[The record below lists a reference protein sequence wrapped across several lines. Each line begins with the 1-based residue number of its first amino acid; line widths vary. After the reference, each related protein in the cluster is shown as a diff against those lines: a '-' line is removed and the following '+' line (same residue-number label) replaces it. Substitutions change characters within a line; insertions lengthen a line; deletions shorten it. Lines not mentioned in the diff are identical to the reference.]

1 MFTWSPCW
9 CCSSAAA
16 VRSVKSAEEKQPG
29 AGVPVPSGVFYL
41 IVSNPFPRRHF
52 TRSNTHEIAP
62 HPASF
67 STFSSSCR
75 EETSTVTRP
84 QEREIDQVRVRL
96 AEPGDMKKAMEL
108 SMETF
113 YGLPSIDLGMS
124 PLALFMEYRNP
135 RGGLGKRPPSPSF
148 PLSFSTQAHPPIL
161 CTTPQA
167 QKPTSES
174 ELFFTI
180 IGNTTEAAAEG
191 KRERESEREQV
202 VERGRRRGIGIYIYR
217 EV

>member
-1 MFTWSPCW
+1 VLLQCCCRSLGQVGRGKAAWSGGSGAKRRLLPH
-9 CCSSAAA
+9 
-16 VRSVKSAEEKQPG
+16 RKQPF
-29 AGVPVPSGVFYL
+29 PPPSFYAVQHARDCPSSC
-41 IVSNPFPRRHF
+41 IVINFF
-52 TRSNTHEIAP
+52 L
-62 HPASF
+62 
-67 STFSSSCR
+67 SCR

-202 VERGRRRGIGIYIYR
+202 VERGRRRGIGIYIER